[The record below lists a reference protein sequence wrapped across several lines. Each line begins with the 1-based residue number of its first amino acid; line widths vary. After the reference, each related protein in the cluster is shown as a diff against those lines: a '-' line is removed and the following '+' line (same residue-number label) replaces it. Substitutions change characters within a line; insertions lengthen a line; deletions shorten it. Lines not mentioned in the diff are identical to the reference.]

1 MQEEC
6 LVVART
12 MGSLWSS
19 AMALNSLAQL
29 AFDEGKLDQATAL
42 LEESLALLTKI
53 GDTWSYRTAIWRL
66 GGVALANDDPRRAAE
81 RFAVGLSLQ
90 ASERADRPLRGGRR
104 RRGWPIQSA
113 PAWSSA
119 DGARLLGAA
128 AELREATGRPI
139 SPAERPSFERAVAT
153 TRAGLSDEAYE
164 AAFTEGR
171 AMPMELAA
179 ELALQWRSRSRRH
192 RP

>member
-1 MQEEC
+1 
-6 LVVART
+6 
-12 MGSLWSS
+12 
-19 AMALNSLAQL
+19 MALNSLAQL

-81 RFAVGLSLQ
+81 RFAECLRLSLQ
-90 ASERADRPLRGGRR
+90 ASERSEIARCVEGVVAAAQLAD
-104 RRGWPIQSA
+104 PIGTS
-113 PAWSSA
+113 AWSSA

-179 ELALQWRSRSRRH
+179 ELALQLAEQIQASS
-192 RP
+192 P

>member
-81 RFAVGLSLQ
+81 RILQ
-90 ASERADRPLRGGRR
+90 SVSAHFRRPSGARSPAAWRASSPWHS
-104 RRGWPIQSA
+104 WPIQSA

-139 SPAERPSFERAVAT
+139 SPRSAHRSSEQLRRPARA
-153 TRAGLSDEAYE
+153 
-164 AAFTEGR
+164 
-171 AMPMELAA
+171 
-179 ELALQWRSRSRRH
+179 
-192 RP
+192 